1 MKAERGGKNLRG
13 AVVLV
18 FKLKGRTL
26 LYMETRC
33 LSKEPNPCSFFLFPF
48 VSLLL
53 NIKLLIVNIDGVYV
67 STHPFYRAY
76 KNTLF
81 L

>member
-1 MKAERGGKNLRG
+1 MPVQGTKPMLI
-13 AVVLV
+13 
-18 FKLKGRTL
+18 
-26 LYMETRC
+26 
-33 LSKEPNPCSFFLFPF
+33 FLFPF

-67 STHPFYRAY
+67 STRLFYRAY